1 MTANDTPIRC
11 GWPGSDPLY
20 IQYHDEEWGV
30 PVYDDHDLFER
41 LMLEGFQ
48 AGLSWIT
55 ILRKRDSFHRAFD
68 GWDAEKIAAYGD
80 DDIARLMAD
89 PGIIRNRLKVNG
101 AVKNARAYLGIKA
114 SGTTF
119 SEYIWSFVGGKPIVN
134 RFEVFGEVPAL
145 TPEATAMSK
154 DLKKRGFTFVGPT
167 ICYAFMQS
175 AGLVDDHLVT
185 CFRWSGNQQG

>member
-1 MTANDTPIRC
+1 MTDLATGRC
-11 GWPGSDPLY
+11 EWAGSDPLY
-20 IQYHDEEWGV
+20 ITYHDTEWGV
-30 PVYDDHDLFER
+30 PVYDDRELWER

-55 ILRKRDSFHRAFD
+55 ILHKRENFARAFD
-68 GWDAEKIAAYGD
+68 GWDPEIIANYGD
-80 DDIARLMAD
+80 EDIARLLAD

-101 AVKNARAYLGIKA
+101 AVKNARAYLAMRDTGE
-114 SGTTF
+114 SF
-119 SEYIWSFVGGKPIVN
+119 SDYLWSFVGGSPIVN
-134 RFEVFGEVPAL
+134 SPEKLGDVPAL

-175 AGLVDDHLVT
+175 AGLVDDHVVG
-185 CFRWSGNQQG
+185 CPSKPRPA